1 MGMNRKEK
9 GLSSKVDKGA
19 RKQSKVRIHDIA
31 VRLPLTVIVVLLI
44 AFLIMTIVLTTI
56 LGGRS
61 MQDTKNTLFL
71 TSEDNA
77 QKLKTVLRG
86 TRILSATI
94 TSTMDTFYEGS
105 GSEEA
110 LPVLWKSK
118 GEEKSNSKTSTG
130 EFYSQITGEKI
141 SGKSYYAETV
151 ITNTIIESMK
161 AIDGLEGVGVFL
173 EPGAFDENVAQ
184 YAPYMNTAD
193 LEANTFENYAYD
205 DYKDTNYYTR
215 AKESKTGGSVTDY
228 ATAETPMISI
238 FYPILHNDEFKGVVV
253 VDLALKLFAS
263 IEETHLSYEGLY
275 VNVVNEEKKILYS
288 SHTDVIGKY
297 FKDTVDAETY
307 SAISEKWEEG
317 SYFSIK
323 TTAKSGL
330 VMRYYTP
337 YKPSF
342 GDTWWV
348 QTVIPYKV
356 YIQSQTQTAGIV
368 IVSALIILAVLA
380 LIIVF
385 MLRKALAPLDS
396 IGNAAKLVAEGDFD
410 VAIDYRK
417 DDEIGRLAHAIRK
430 FINRVRSIMGDLSE
444 NLGELSAGNFDPNL
458 DNHAEFYV
466 GAYAPLKHSLEEI
479 TTELSHTMTEIK
491 ESANQVSSGSEQVS
505 AGAQALAQ
513 GSTEQASSVEELS
526 HTMEDI
532 AKQIKETSL
541 KTKEAAEISKDSNT
555 AVTLSNSKMTEMS
568 DSMSEITGKAGE
580 ISKIIKTIDDIA
592 FQTNILALNAAIEA
606 ARAGAAGKGFAVV
619 ADEVGNLAKK
629 SQEAAKDTA
638 KLIED
643 TIEAVDKGAGITNET
658 AEALQRVSE
667 SFNRIDALVGEI
679 SAASEQQST
688 GVNQVAEGIDQISA
702 VIQTNSATAEQ
713 SAAASQELSSQADA
727 LNEMVGKFRV
737 KS

>member
-1 MGMNRKEK
+1 MNMSKKEK
-9 GLSSKVDKGA
+9 SPVNKPDKGNGKLS
-19 RKQSKVRIHDIA
+19 RFRSHDIA
-31 VRLPLTVIVVLLI
+31 VRLPLTVVAVLLI
-44 AFLIMTIVLTTI
+44 AFLIMTILLTAI

-61 MQDTKNTLFL
+61 MADTRNTLFL

-86 TRILSATI
+86 TRILSSTI
-94 TSTMDTFYEGS
+94 NGAMNTLYTEKNSDDSIPLLWTSTGEVKGKL
-105 GSEEA
+105 EA
-110 LPVLWKSK
+110 
-118 GEEKSNSKTSTG
+118 TTG

-141 SGKSYYAETV
+141 GGRSYYAETV
-151 ITNTIIESMK
+151 ITNTIIESMN
-161 AIDGLEGVGVFL
+161 AIDGLEGVGVYL
-173 EPGAFDENVAQ
+173 EPGAFDENVSQ
-184 YAPYMNTAD
+184 YAPFMNAAD
-193 LEANTFENYAYD
+193 LKAKTFENISYD
-205 DYKDTNYYTR
+205 SYKDLEYYKKAMET
-215 AKESKTGGSVTDY
+215 KSGGSVTDN
-228 ATAETPMISI
+228 ATAETPVITI
-238 FYPILHNDEFKGVVV
+238 YYPILHNDEFKGIIV
-253 VDLALKLFAS
+253 VDLALSLFAVIDES
-263 IEETHLSYEGLY
+263 HLEYEGMY
-275 VNVVNEEKKILYS
+275 VNVVNEDKKILYS

-297 FKDTVDAETY
+297 FKDTVDESTF
-307 SAISEKWEEG
+307 SAISAKWEEG
-317 SYFSIK
+317 SSFSIK
-323 TTAKSGL
+323 TPSKSGL

-337 YKPSF
+337 YPLSF
-342 GDTWWV
+342 CDDWWV
-348 QTVIPYKV
+348 QTVIPYNV
-356 YIQSQTQTAGIV
+356 YTESQTQTAAIV
-368 IVSALIILAVLA
+368 IICAVVILAVLT

-385 MLRKALAPLDS
+385 MLRKALAPLDV
-396 IGNAAKLVAEGDFD
+396 IGNAARMVAEGDFD

-417 DDEIGRLAHAIRK
+417 DDEIGRLAHSIRK
-430 FINRVRSIMGDLSE
+430 FINRLRSIMGDLSE
-444 NLGELSAGNFDPNL
+444 NLEELSSGNFDPDL
-458 DNHAEFYV
+458 SKHSEFYV
-466 GAYAPLKHSLEEI
+466 GAYAPLKASLEDI
-479 TTELSHTMTEIK
+479 TAELSRTMTEIK
-491 ESANQVSSGSEQVS
+491 EAANQVSSGSEQVS

-541 KTKEAAEISKDSNT
+541 KTKEAADISKDSNT

-568 DSMSEITGKAGE
+568 DSMSEITSKAGE

-658 AEALQRVSE
+658 AEALQKVSE

-679 SAASEQQST
+679 SATSEIQST

-727 LNEMVGKFRV
+727 LNDRVNKFRV